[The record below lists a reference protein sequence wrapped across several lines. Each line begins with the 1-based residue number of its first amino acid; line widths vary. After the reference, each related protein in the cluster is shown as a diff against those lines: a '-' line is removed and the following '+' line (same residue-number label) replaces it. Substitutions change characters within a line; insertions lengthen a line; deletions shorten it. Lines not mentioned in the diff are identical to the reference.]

1 MHKTILIMPINR
13 ETLHQMVRFGVVGV
27 VATAL
32 HYGVY
37 WLLHAVTDVNLAYTI
52 GYAVS
57 FVANYLLSARFTFRR
72 KKTVANGLGFCAAH
86 LLNYLLQL
94 ALLNLFIR
102 LGVSPALAPVPVY
115 CVAVPVNFIVVRTVF
130 RRWGG

>member
-1 MHKTILIMPINR
+1 MTDIILP
-13 ETLHQMVRFGVVGV
+13 
-27 VATAL
+27 
-32 HYGVY
+32 
-37 WLLHAVTDVNLAYTI
+37 YTI
-52 GYAVS
+52 GSAVG
-57 FVANYLLSARFTFRR
+57 FGANSLLSPRFPFRR

-86 LLNYLLQL
+86 LFNYLLQL